1 MIRHIRGEQNTTQ
14 RHRGGV
20 GRPMS
25 AATMYAGAVARR
37 DATKKARC
45 VFFFQKKTHLRNNKK
60 RRAEH
65 CGLSS
70 RAVGDQGPFCHVC
83 QTPVSTHTPRATAS
97 TESGDSSSSITT
109 ISSKDRLPRGFPRDC
124 DLCLFPCETAVRQR
138 TSKKT
143 RLYLGAPR
151 LRLRSI
157 ATRPR
162 VWGLGEGH
170 AGRLE

>member
-1 MIRHIRGEQNTTQ
+1 MNRTQ
-14 RHRGGV
+14 HSATGV
-20 GRPMS
+20 ES
-25 AATMYAGAVARR
+25 AAPCRPQPCMLVQSRGA
-37 DATKKARC
+37 TQQKKRC
-45 VFFFQKKTHLRNNKK
+45 VFFFQKNSLTHTKK

-170 AGRLE
+170 AGRPE